1 MIQSMTDKGICIL
14 PKLNGMGGPVSFY
27 HRLTAGF
34 EQHGIQVVD
43 SPLSPGCKALLV
55 IGGTRRLDVLWRA
68 RRRGVRIVQRLNGM
82 NWMHRRRVLNLTYYL
97 RAETNNWLLSI
108 IRKYIANRVVYQSQ
122 FARAWWQTVY
132 KPVEADGRVI
142 FNGVDLDTFSPI
154 GPGEPP
160 DDHIRI
166 LLVEAHVAGGYEKGL
181 ENAIQ
186 LAQSLQSR
194 IAQRVELVV
203 VGDVPAPLR
212 TFWSQQPDAWITWK
226 GVQQHGQIPQIDRSA
241 HILFSSDLNA
251 ACPNSVI
258 EAMACGLPV
267 VAYATGSL
275 PELVEGD
282 AGKVVPYG
290 SNYWKLEPPEVSY
303 LADAAR
309 EILSDLPRFRQAA
322 RSRAEALFGVEKM
335 VDDYLQELLGA

>member
-1 MIQSMTDKGICIL
+1 MIQSAPEKGVCIL

-27 HRLTAGF
+27 HSLTAGL
-34 EQHGIQVVD
+34 EQRGIPVID
-43 SPLSPGCKALLV
+43 SPLSPRCKSLLV

-68 RRRGVRIVQRLNGM
+68 RRRGVRIIQRLNGM
-82 NWMHRRRVLNLTYYL
+82 NWMHRRRVLNLPYYL
-97 RAETNNWLLSI
+97 RSETNNWLLSI
-108 IRKYIANRVVYQSQ
+108 IRQYFADRVVYQSQ

-132 KPVEADGRVI
+132 KPVSADGRII
-142 FNGVDLDTFSPI
+142 FNGVDLDAFSPD

-166 LLVEAHVAGGYEKGL
+166 LLVEAHVAGGYEMGL
-181 ENAIQ
+181 ENAIK
-186 LAQSLQSR
+186 LVRSLQSR

-203 VGDVPAPLR
+203 VGDVPEALR
-212 TFWSQQPDAWITWK
+212 NLWSKQSEEWITWK
-226 GVQQHGQIPQIDRSA
+226 GVQPHDQIPQLDRTA

-258 EAMACGLPV
+258 EAMACGLPI

-290 SNYWKLEPPEVSY
+290 SNYWKLEPPDVSF

-309 EILSDLPRFRQAA
+309 EILTDLPRFRQAA
-322 RSRAEALFGVEKM
+322 RRKAEVSFGVDKM
-335 VDDYLQELLGA
+335 VDDYLAELLGD